1 MRRKERLQN
10 IDVAMGDSGQ
20 GLTHGVA
27 GAMLNT
33 SLVFGEDH
41 PWKDIYEPGRVP
53 LKAAKNFVT
62 ENITALKSFAEYAA
76 PGEINSLDDL
86 KLGKGAVVRRGLKKL
101 AAFRDEAGALHLRSA
116 SCTHVGC
123 HLHWNSFETC
133 WDCPCHGSMFDVD
146 GQPINAPAIGPLA
159 RVED

>member
-1 MRRKERLQN
+1 MDISLEDFRRHFEILS
-10 IDVAMGDSGQ
+10 DEA
-20 GLTHGVA
+20 LLA
-27 GAMLNT
+27 T
-33 SLVFGEDH
+33 SREDLVE
-41 PWKDIYEPGRVP
+41 
-53 LKAAKNFVT
+53 
-62 ENITALKSFAEYAA
+62 TARACFDE
-76 PGEINSLDDL
+76 E
-86 KLGKGAVVRRGLKKL
+86 VVRRGLKKL
-101 AAFRDEAGALHLRSA
+101 AAFKDEAGALHLRSA

>member
-1 MRRKERLQN
+1 M
-10 IDVAMGDSGQ
+10 
-20 GLTHGVA
+20 
-27 GAMLNT
+27 
-33 SLVFGEDH
+33 
-41 PWKDIYEPGRVP
+41 
-53 LKAAKNFVT
+53 T
-62 ENITALKSFAEYAA
+62 ENSTALKSFAEYAA

-101 AAFRDEAGALHLRSA
+101 AAFRDEAGALHLRLA